1 MNVMAGSLRS
11 LFDRVDERVVGLMFE
26 YGVLAVRVPLR
37 IVSVWFGLLEVTRTS
52 PIYYLAANARSTSF
66 RRSPS
71 SRSRDSGR

>member
-11 LFDRVDERVVGLMFE
+11 LFDRVDEGVIGLMSE
-26 YGVLAVRVPLR
+26 YGVLALRVSLR
-37 IVSVWFGLLEVTRTS
+37 IVFVWFGLLMVTQTS
-52 PIYYLAANARSTSF
+52 PVYDLAASARSMSF